1 MAAATEG
8 SPVQGAWRRSR
19 ARVAPRTRVRARR
32 PARIARVTASLEW
45 VGRGVTLALRPAGR
59 SSSLLPLTT
68 IRICRWFRVN
78 LFAVGLRGQDLG
90 KPAGAKLSRMPGD
103 VRDIL
108 ETLLPLGR
116 ARRDGEAYRRC
127 KGEAKRRG

>member
-1 MAAATEG
+1 M
-8 SPVQGAWRRSR
+8 
-19 ARVAPRTRVRARR
+19 
-32 PARIARVTASLEW
+32 
-45 VGRGVTLALRPAGR
+45 ALRPAGR